1 MNLLIFVCLKANELM
16 SKPITIPRDSK
27 ISDAIKKLIDY
38 KISHLVTQERG
49 KPIGVVSEKDLGL
62 FLYRDSSK
70 AGLDEIPLEGAVTKI
85 IFSKGTTPIKEC
97 AKEMIEKKIGALV
110 IGNEQSLEGIITKT
124 DIVRYFAKWFKG
136 TTTVGQIE
144 SARNIWVSTE
154 DPLSEVIETMFK
166 NRITRVFVKN
176 QKHEPVGIISF
187 RDLLGISLQ
196 LGSEEE
202 VTESSAL
209 SGKTR
214 VGFLIDSGFGGA
226 TIARDVMTPSIIS
239 VNASD
244 SLAHACKVML
254 DNNVSGLAVINKDGT
269 RSVISSSD
277 IVWFLALS

>member
-1 MNLLIFVCLKANELM
+1 M

-27 ISDAIKKLIDY
+27 ISDAIRKLIDY
-38 KISHLVTQERG
+38 KISHLITQEDG
-49 KPIGVVSEKDLGL
+49 KPVGVVSEKDLGL

-70 AGLDEIPLEGAVTKI
+70 AGLDEIPLEGVMTKI
-85 IFSKGTTPIKEC
+85 IFSSRETPIKEC
-97 AKEMIEKKIGALV
+97 AKDMIEKKIGSLA
-110 IGNEQSLEGIITKT
+110 IGSEERLEGIITKT

-136 TTTVGQIE
+136 KDTVGQIE
-144 SARNIWVSTE
+144 SARNIWVSAE
-154 DPLSEVIETMFK
+154 DPLSDVIEIMFQ
-166 NRITRVFVKN
+166 NRVTRVFVKN

-196 LGSEEE
+196 LGSEEG

-214 VGFLIDSGFGGA
+214 VGFLTDSGFGGA
-226 TIARDVMTPSIIS
+226 TIARDVMTPSIVS

-244 SLAHACKVML
+244 SLAHACKTML
-254 DNNVSGLAVINKDGT
+254 DNGVSGLAVINKDGT

-277 IVWFLALS
+277 IVWFFALS